1 MPSTWPPI
9 SPSKPLA
16 VLVSGGLDSAVLLAE
31 AAQDYPA
38 VYPVYVRTGIAWEEI
53 ERLYLD
59 RFLRAISAPALRP
72 LVVLSQPVTDLYGD
86 HWSLTGI
93 DVPKAGTPDEDVFL
107 PGRNVLLLA
116 KPLLWCHLHDVPEIA
131 MAPLAVNPFPDA
143 TPEFFSQ
150 FSAVVNRSVGGNVRV
165 IRPYSEM
172 HKTDVIRRGVRYPL
186 EHTFSCI
193 RPARDQHCGACS
205 KCHER
210 RVAFREAGVTD
221 PTHYA
226 SDGL

>member
-1 MPSTWPPI
+1 MNSPTPAWPPAT
-9 SPSKPLA
+9 PQTPLA

-31 AAQDYPA
+31 AAQAYPG
-38 VYPVYVRTGIAWEEI
+38 VFPIYVRTGIAWEAV
-53 ERLYLD
+53 ERIYLD
-59 RFLRAISAPALRP
+59 RFLVAICTPTLRP
-72 LVVLSQPVTDLYGD
+72 LVVLDQPVTDLYGG

-93 DVPKAGTPDEDVFL
+93 GVPAAGTPDEDVFL

-116 KPLLWCHLHDVPEIA
+116 KPLLWCHMHGVPEIA

-150 FSAVVNRSVGGNVRV
+150 FSATVNRSVGGNVGV
-165 IRPYSEM
+165 IRPYSEL
-172 HKTDVIRRGVRYPL
+172 HKTDVIRRGACLPL

-193 RPARDQHCGACS
+193 RPAGELHCGACS

-210 RVAFREAGVTD
+210 RVAFREACVPD
-221 PTHYA
+221 PTCYA
-226 SDGL
+226 V